1 MSGGFDFSREGLDL
15 EELFN
20 KIDEDY
26 SKSEIDDMLAAKQ
39 DELSTAQLAAVNSG
53 ITAADVTQIGTN
65 ATDISTAADNI
76 TAANTL
82 IENRTGYSSAISEN
96 TDINLITTLG
106 TYYIQTGTVAA
117 TLTNIPSEATSGGG
131 RLIVLPLNANSS
143 SRVTQVLIP
152 NWNPTAVRG
161 AYYVRQL
168 YASNTWSSWYKFSG
182 TEVT

>member
-1 MSGGFDFSREGLDL
+1 MPGGFDFSRESSAL
-15 EELFN
+15 EELFD

-26 SKSEIDDMLAAKQ
+26 SKSEIDDLLAAKQ
-39 DELSTAQLAAVNSG
+39 DELSAAQLAAVNSG
-53 ITAADVTQIGTN
+53 ITSADVAQI
-65 ATDISTAADNI
+65 
-76 TAANTL
+76 AANTNI
-82 IENRTGYSSAISEN
+82 IESRTGYGSTIAEN
-96 TDINLITTLG
+96 TDLNAVTVLG

-117 TLTNIPSEATSGGG
+117 TLSNIPSEATSGGG
-131 RLIVLPLNANSS
+131 RLIILPLNANSS